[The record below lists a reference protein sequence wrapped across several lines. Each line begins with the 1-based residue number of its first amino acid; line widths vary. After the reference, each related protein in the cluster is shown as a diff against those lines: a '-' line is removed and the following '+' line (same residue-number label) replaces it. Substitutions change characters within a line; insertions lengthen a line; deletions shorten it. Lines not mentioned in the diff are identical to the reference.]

1 MTYLRPCP
9 KPWGR
14 LQLAPCAPV
23 FPYGP
28 EACALPTRQPNENAM
43 PLRSILVVDD
53 VPEILEVF
61 QEVLGEHFGES
72 CHIVTTADPT
82 LVDGLFSQEHFDV
95 MITDYNMPMIDG
107 LSLGKAIRAKYDCQ
121 IFLVTGHDQ
130 EISSETSIR
139 LFKKPINWS
148 RMYRELDNV

>member
-1 MTYLRPCP
+1 
-9 KPWGR
+9 
-14 LQLAPCAPV
+14 
-23 FPYGP
+23 
-28 EACALPTRQPNENAM
+28 M